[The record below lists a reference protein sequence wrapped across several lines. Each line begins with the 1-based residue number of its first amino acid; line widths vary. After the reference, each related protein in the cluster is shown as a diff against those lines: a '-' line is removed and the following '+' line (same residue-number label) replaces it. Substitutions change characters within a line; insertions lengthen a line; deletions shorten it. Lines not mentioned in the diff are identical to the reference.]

1 MTTQALV
8 RGPLS
13 QVRLSLLLGSLY
25 FVTLAWQPYPGSAAV
40 KGLSIATLA
49 WFAWSMGARPLA
61 LGLAASS
68 IGDVLLDIRSI
79 NLFIPGLLSFL
90 VAHLV
95 YAAMFF
101 RSWQYPLRIWERQRI
116 LVGAVIL
123 YAACFTIWLA
133 PGLGSLAVPVAFYI
147 CAITA
152 MVVAS
157 IVADLSPR
165 VVAGALLFLVSDSL
179 LAIAK
184 FKAPFVLRDYAVWAT
199 YYLAQYCIA
208 TGVLRSP
215 RLR

>member
-8 RGPLS
+8 RDSSSPL
-13 QVRLSLLLGSLY
+13 RLSLLLGSLY

-49 WFAWSMGARPLA
+49 WLAWSAGVRPLA

-68 IGDVLLDIRSI
+68 LGDVLLDIRSI
-79 NLFIPGLLSFL
+79 NLFIPGLILFL

-95 YAAMFF
+95 YASMFL
-101 RSWQYPLRIWERQRI
+101 RAWQYPLRIWERQRI
-116 LVGAVIL
+116 LVGGVIL
-123 YAACFTIWLA
+123 YSLCFAIWLA
-133 PGLGSLAVPVAFYI
+133 PGLGALAIPVTLYI

-152 MVVAS
+152 MVVTS
-157 IVADLSPR
+157 VVADVAPR
-165 VVAGALLFLVSDSL
+165 VIAGAVLFLVSDSL

-184 FKAPFVLRDYAVWAT
+184 FKGTFALRDYAVWGT